1 MSVYKYLSPENAE
14 RYLTTWALR
23 LTPSNR
29 VNDPFEMCPRFDA
42 ITKAAV
48 QKALIKKKQDLSN
61 ARTIAIANKLSIKS
75 EGMDDP
81 VLSAF
86 TRYLVDGESEE
97 DRATLLKHTSS
108 EALHAIRVLF
118 NSDAD
123 EALEKI
129 YSEIPTW
136 NSIAEEALRQSAAE
150 SLGMLCLSGSANNPL
165 MWAHYA
171 KSHEGVVV
179 EFDEDHPTFHRR
191 RSSVDEFGYLRR
203 VSYADTRPK
212 ISKIDGSDVY
222 IQLAFVKGLD
232 WAYEQEQRMI
242 WPLSLADRKKSS
254 GAETI
259 YLLEVPA
266 LAVTSLTFGCR
277 AEGHF
282 VQKIVEILSRTKDAD
297 HIQVNQSFVSTDTFA
312 LSYKPY
318 QSIDN
323 GPLSKK

>member
-1 MSVYKYLSPENAE
+1 MSVYKYFSPENAE

-23 LTPSNR
+23 LTPPNR
-29 VNDPFEMCPRFDA
+29 VNDPFEMSPRFDA

-48 QKALIKKKQDLSN
+48 QKTLSTRKKDLSN
-61 ARTIAIANKLSIKS
+61 DVAIAIADKLSLRS
-75 EGMDDP
+75 EGTND
-81 VLSAF
+81 LGLGAF
-86 TRYLVDGESEE
+86 TRYLFDCETEE
-97 DRATLLKHTSS
+97 DRATLLQLASS
-108 EALHAIRVLF
+108 GELYAMKEFL
-118 NSDAD
+118 NSKAAETIGKLYDQ
-123 EALEKI
+123 L
-129 YSEIPTW
+129 PTW

-179 EFDEDHPTFHRR
+179 EFDENHPTFHRR

-212 ISKIDGSDVY
+212 ISKIDGNDVY

-297 HIQVNQSFVSTDTFA
+297 HIQVYQSYVSTDTFA

-318 QSIDN
+318 QGIVND
-323 GPLSKK
+323 PLLKK

>member
-1 MSVYKYLSPENAE
+1 M
-14 RYLTTWALR
+14 TTWALR
-23 LTPSNR
+23 LTQPNR

-48 QKALIKKKQDLSN
+48 QKILRTRKQDLSN
-61 ARTIAIANKLSIKS
+61 DVAIAIADKLLLRSD
-75 EGMDDP
+75 GTNDP
-81 VLSAF
+81 VLSAL
-86 TRYLVDGESEE
+86 TGCKTEE
-97 DRATLLKHTSS
+97 DRTTLSQHTSS
-108 EALHAIRVLF
+108 KELQAMEVLF
-118 NSDAD
+118 NSNAV
-123 EALEKI
+123 EAIEKI
-129 YSEIPTW
+129 FDQLPTW

-179 EFDEDHPTFHRR
+179 EFDENHPTFDRR

-212 ISKIDGSDVY
+212 ISKIDGNDIY

-242 WPLSLADRKKSS
+242 WPLSLADRKRSS

-266 LAVTSLTFGCR
+266 LAVTSLTFGCS